1 MSVVKFPKAEPFDLE
16 SIRLPPEMLVVVT
29 GPEPVEP
36 PKRLK
41 QRVRETEPF
50 VHMDVR
56 DFLAGF
62 DALDSKGE
70 LAVWVFILRQ
80 WRISPKPVALT
91 NAGLS
96 SWGVSRHTK
105 YRAVEKLLKAG
116 LIEVEAGGKASPRV
130 SPLPV
135 RQRTPTCAATHM
147 PFLFFSIG

>member
-16 SIRLPPEMLVVVT
+16 SIRLSPEMQTVAA
-29 GPEPVEP
+29 PVEP
-36 PKRLK
+36 PKR
-41 QRVRETEPF
+41 RRRTRETEPF
-50 VHMDVR
+50 VHIDVR

-62 DALDSKGE
+62 DVVDSKGE

-96 SWGVSRHTK
+96 AWGVCRQTK

-130 SPLPV
+130 TPLPV
-135 RQRTPTCAATHM
+135 RQRTCRCPATDM
-147 PFLFFSIG
+147 